1 MARMTQPAHAS
12 RIRGL
17 DVARGLVMVLM
28 VIDHVRVY
36 SGVPA
41 GGPAPAVFFT
51 RWVTHFCAP
60 GFVFFA
66 GTSAFLR
73 GARLPGTAALSRYLL
88 TRGLLIVLIELT
100 VMRFFWTFNFDV
112 MNYNLAGV
120 LWMIGWSMVAL
131 AGLVWLPFEAIA
143 ALGLAIVLGHN
154 LVDPYLRD
162 LGRAIGESPF
172 RWFWQFL
179 YFGGSVSPGNSGPR
193 IAILYSLMPWI
204 GVMAAGY
211 AFGRVMQWPIER
223 RDRACTT
230 IGIAAI
236 VLFIALRTFNIYG
249 DPRPWNGEQPL
260 TFLNT
265 TKYPASLLFLLMT
278 LGPLIAL
285 LPLFDRARPSTAL
298 GAALSNAE
306 RRGALI
312 DALALFGCVPLF
324 YYVLHIP
331 LIHVAAIIVSLI
343 RTGSIT
349 PWLFGNHP
357 LEPPDQPPG
366 YRWSLTLLYVVTAVC
381 VVALYGACRWWADRR
396 RRVSG
401 RLASTAGTAQ

>member
-1 MARMTQPAHAS
+1 MTQPPDS
-12 RIRGL
+12 PRIRGL

-28 VIDHVRVY
+28 AIDHVRVY
-36 SGVPA
+36 AGVPA
-41 GGPAPAVFFT
+41 GGPDPAVFFT

-73 GARLPGTAALSRYLL
+73 RARLSGTAELSRYLV

-112 MNYNLAGV
+112 INYNLAGV

-143 ALGLAIVLGHN
+143 ALGLVIVLGHN
-154 LVDPYLRD
+154 LVDPYVRE

-172 RWFWQFL
+172 RWFWQFI
-179 YFGGSVSPGNSGPR
+179 YFGGSVSLGDAGPR

-211 AFGRVMQWPIER
+211 AFGRVLQLPIER
-223 RDRACTT
+223 RNRACVA
-230 IGIAAI
+230 IGVTAIAA
-236 VLFIALRTFNIYG
+236 FIALRTFNVYG

-260 TFLNT
+260 SFLNT

-285 LPLFDRARPSTAL
+285 LPLFDRAR
-298 GAALSNAE
+298 
-306 RRGALI
+306 GALI
-312 DALALFGCVPLF
+312 NALALFGRAPMF

-331 LIHVAAIIVSLI
+331 LIHIAAIVVSLI
-343 RTGSIT
+343 RTGAIT

-357 LEPPDQPPG
+357 MEPPEPPPG
-366 YRWSLTLLYVVTAVC
+366 YRWSLSLLYLVTATC
-381 VVALYGACRWWADRR
+381 VLALYAACRWWIARGR
-396 RRVSG
+396 EGASG
-401 RLASTAGTAQ
+401 RLAGAAGATQ